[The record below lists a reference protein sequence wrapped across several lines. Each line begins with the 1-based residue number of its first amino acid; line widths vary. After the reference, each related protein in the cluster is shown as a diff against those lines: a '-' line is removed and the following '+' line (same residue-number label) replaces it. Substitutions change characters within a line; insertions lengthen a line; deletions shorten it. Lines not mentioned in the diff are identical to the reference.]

1 MERFRE
7 MLEHMSNV
15 GIVVI
20 SKEEHT
26 VLYANRTFCRA
37 YPETETGAC
46 IEPLFEGEHN
56 GKRIMSALG
65 WHKDGQ
71 KTDERYRIYLPDF
84 GGMTDVWF
92 DEFDW
97 DDTPAYVMY
106 FALIYLD
113 EAEKFQSELT
123 KIMGDTLSVV
133 YSVVT
138 AVNLTG
144 NAHMVLAADG
154 NTSFRE
160 GDHGNF
166 EEAMQILRD
175 KIHPDYREEFS
186 KKTDQHYLLETLQK
200 DGDELHMEF
209 QMSLPDEQYHW
220 MALRFVRVHT
230 ADLTRVS
237 CVGLMRNI
245 DFRMNMQHRL
255 QTTLDAA
262 YAAIP
267 GGVVQFI
274 ADEELTIVHVNEE
287 FCKLAEKSREDYRGA
302 YSTHIMPEDRAEVCR
317 IIHEKAEKGEPF
329 DVAYR
334 IRMGK
339 SGRIRW
345 VQMSGVKLEERN
357 GKAVYLG
364 IRMDITEL
372 KNAQIRLMEERVRAD
387 LAMGATGNI
396 RFEYDKR
403 SDVLTLHCPSKK
415 DQGSLVQYSIE
426 KCCENMDLRG
436 EVYGGDMAK
445 LLSVFRDGNRDAVE
459 LRIKGEESGE
469 YTWHRV
475 KCKDVD
481 DSDGHTYIVGIIENI
496 TREKRLEN
504 TNEELLEQMGIMF
517 QDSFQRM
524 YVVDLDKDTCQVIRL
539 GDERRQEKPMVRK
552 LSRIVAAYERTRI
565 YPADLDNFRAKRI
578 YLMSQSAFSKG
589 RKEVY
594 FDMRVRDGLGP
605 DYHWYTM
612 LIRRAQHNE
621 NRLICLAKCVDELK
635 QQEILQQKYADQMKY
650 QKLSEKIIDSLGAL
664 VEFRDS
670 DSGEH
675 IMRTKQLTRIMTTYL
690 AEHEP
695 TYGLTPEKI
704 EKITMAASM
713 HDVGK
718 ISIPDAILNKPGR
731 LTAEEFEIMKSHTTK
746 GFDILNSIEVGQDD
760 EFSTY
765 CREICRY
772 HHERYDGRGYPD
784 RLVGDEIPI
793 WGQIVSLVDVY
804 DALVSPRVYK
814 PPYSHEKA
822 LEMIINGECGVF
834 NPKLLEGLTACA
846 DDLRACYE

>member
-15 GIVVI
+15 GIVVV
-20 SKEEHT
+20 SKAEHT

-37 YPETETGAC
+37 YPAAETGIC
-46 IEPLFEGEHN
+46 MDPVLGGEHN
-56 GKRIMSALG
+56 GKRIIRALRRHEEG
-65 WHKDGQ
+65 KE
-71 KTDERYRIYLPDF
+71 TDERYRLYLPDF

-92 DEFDW
+92 DEFCW
-97 DDTPAYVMY
+97 DETPAYVVY
-106 FALIYLD
+106 FTLIYLD
-113 EAEKFQSELT
+113 EAEKFQSELS

-154 NTSFRE
+154 STMFRE

-166 EEAMQILRD
+166 TKAMQELCERV
-175 KIHPDYREEFS
+175 HPDYREEVAR
-186 KKTDQHYLLETLQK
+186 KAEQCYLLETLRK

-209 QMSLPDEQYHW
+209 QMLLPDGQYHW
-220 MALRFVRVHT
+220 MALRFVRVYT
-230 ADLTRVS
+230 ADMARIS
-237 CVGLMRNI
+237 CVGLIRNI
-245 DFRMNMQHRL
+245 DFRMNLQHRL
-255 QTTLDAA
+255 KTTLDAA

-274 ADEELTIVHVNEE
+274 ADEELTIVHVNDE
-287 FCKLAEKSREDYRGA
+287 FCQLAEKKREDYQGGYIA
-302 YSTHIMPEDRAEVCR
+302 HILPEDRVEVCR
-317 IIHEKAEKGEPF
+317 VILQKAKKGEPF
-329 DVAYR
+329 DVIYR
-334 IRMGK
+334 IRMGE
-339 SGRIRW
+339 SGRVRW
-345 VQMSGVKLEERN
+345 VQMSGVKLEERG
-357 GKAVYLG
+357 GKVVYLG

-372 KNAQIRLMEERVRAD
+372 KNAQIHLMEEQVRAD

-396 RFEYDKR
+396 RFEYDTR

-415 DQGSLVQYSIE
+415 DQGRLVQYSIE
-426 KCCENMDLRG
+426 KCCDNMDLRG
-436 EVYGGDMAK
+436 EVYAGDMEK
-445 LLSVFRDGNRDAVE
+445 LLSVFRKGNRDAVE
-459 LRIKGEESGE
+459 IRIKGEESGE
-469 YTWHRV
+469 YSWHRV
-475 KCKDVD
+475 RCKDVD
-481 DSDGHTYIVGIIENI
+481 DSDGHPYIVGIIENI
-496 TREKRLEN
+496 SREKKLEN
-504 TNEELLEQMGIMF
+504 TNKELLEQMGFMF

-539 GDERRQEKPMVRK
+539 GGQKRQEKPTVRK

-578 YLMSQSAFSKG
+578 YLTSSSAFSKG

-594 FDMRVRDGLGP
+594 FDMRVRDSLGP

-635 QQEILQQKYADQMKY
+635 QQEILQHKYDEQIRY
-650 QKLSEKIIDSLGAL
+650 QKFSEKVIDSLGAL

-675 IMRTKQLTRIMTTYL
+675 IMRTKQLTRIVATYL
-690 AEHEP
+690 AAHEP
-695 TYGLTPEKI
+695 AYGLTPEKI
-704 EKITMAASM
+704 EKIAMAASM

-814 PPYSHEKA
+814 PPYSHERA
-822 LEMIINGECGVF
+822 LEMIVNGECGVF
-834 NPKLLEGLTACA
+834 NPKLLEGLAACA